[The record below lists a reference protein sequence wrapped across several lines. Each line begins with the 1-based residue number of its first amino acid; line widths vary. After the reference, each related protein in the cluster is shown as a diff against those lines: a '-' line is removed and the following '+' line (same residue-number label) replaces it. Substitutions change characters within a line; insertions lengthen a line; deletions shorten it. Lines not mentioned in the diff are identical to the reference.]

1 MNGAIDLILELADK
15 LAEIRLVIKQDK
27 YNFDYDKWEKLNRE
41 IKRMELNF
49 CDPPI
54 ALNTDFIL
62 DLADEI
68 RELKEGK

>member
-1 MNGAIDLILELADK
+1 LADTI
-15 LAEIRLVIKQDK
+15 AEIRLVIKQDK
-27 YNFDYDKWEKLNRE
+27 YNFDYDKWEKLNRR
-41 IKRMELNF
+41 IKTLKLNL

-54 ALNTDFIL
+54 ALNSNFIV